1 MPDSSQNEKII
12 FHLKPYFK
20 MAARQSGKTAL
31 YNMRGDRICDA
42 YGCRKHVRLHQIDDF
57 LLCAEHKRQFERDDP
72 QLKLKTQVVPED
84 ELVLQQIASMSL
96 SSSNS
101 NSSSQELSPIPTYST
116 NRIYLYTPFGAK
128 LCDAYGCRMMDKLQ
142 NIYGG
147 VFCPKHVKEYAKI
160 RARIN
165 PHTGSFDEYQARI
178 EELRFRKQWDYG
190 HPQYA
195 AELGKRYQ

>member
-1 MPDSSQNEKII
+1 
-12 FHLKPYFK
+12 
-20 MAARQSGKTAL
+20 MAVRQSGKTAL
-31 YNMRGDRICDA
+31 YNMHGDRICDA
-42 YGCRKHVRLHQIDDF
+42 YGCRKHARLHQIDDF
-57 LLCAEHKRQFERDDP
+57 LLCAEHKRRFERDDP
-72 QLKLKTQVVPED
+72 QLTLKSGVVPED

-101 NSSSQELSPIPTYST
+101 NSSSQESSPTYST
-116 NRIYLYTPFGAK
+116 YSTYSTNNIDLYTPFGAK

-147 VFCPKHVKEYAKI
+147 VFCPRHVKEYAKI
-160 RARIN
+160 RSRIN

-178 EELRFRKQWDYG
+178 EELRFRKLWDYA